1 MDLRAKSM
9 DSRKKQLIDEARH
22 AVLNQEA
29 REEQKLIWE
38 LAEVI
43 HSVRTSWMVDDEM
56 EAKKILYEND
66 YTVGSN

>member
-1 MDLRAKSM
+1 MDIRANSM
-9 DSRKKQLIDEARH
+9 DSRKKQLIDEARR
-22 AVLNQEA
+22 AVVNQEA

-38 LAEVI
+38 LAEAI

-56 EAKKILYEND
+56 AAKKILYEND

>member
-1 MDLRAKSM
+1 MDLRADKM
-9 DSRKKQLIDEARH
+9 DTRKKLLIEEARN

-38 LAEVI
+38 LAEAI
-43 HSVRTSWMVDDEM
+43 HSVRTNWMVDDM
-56 EAKKILYEND
+56 MVAKKILYEND